1 MQTILPTAA
10 DNIGNRIVDSIAVSA
25 ALPGSRMAEEIR
37 GGCQRRVYSY
47 LSRAA
52 ARIGEA
58 VGSQEAAKERKI
70 FQKRRKKMQCGKCYK
85 VSCTGV

>member
-1 MQTILPTAA
+1 MQSILPTAA
-10 DNIGNRIVDSIAVSA
+10 ENIGNRIVDSIAVSA
-25 ALPGSRMAEEIR
+25 ALPGSRMTEE
-37 GGCQRRVYSY
+37 RRVYSY

-52 ARIGEA
+52 ARIGGA
-58 VGSQEAAKERKI
+58 VGSQEAAKEKKI